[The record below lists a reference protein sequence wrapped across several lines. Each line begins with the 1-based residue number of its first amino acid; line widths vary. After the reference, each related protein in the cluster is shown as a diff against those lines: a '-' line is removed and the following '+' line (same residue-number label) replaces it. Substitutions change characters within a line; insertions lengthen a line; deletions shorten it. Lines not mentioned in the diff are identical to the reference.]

1 MYIAPNS
8 TIELFKNLKLDN
20 SYANTMWFA
29 NASAQNTFYV
39 NHRFTQLNNYSYQR
53 KDIGVIR
60 VEGTVSSLYD
70 VNYMRFKNTSFEN
83 KWFYAFVTRVE
94 YVNNA
99 TVNMY
104 YAIDVIQTYMFDW
117 QLQQCLVERQHSTTD
132 VAGDNLMPEG
142 LELGDYINSTVNAI
156 YRPVSTISN
165 EYCYLICVGLDDAS
179 FERIED
185 AGWTVGSANCEMVS
199 NQFSALAYLKL
210 DQSGENDD
218 LRELLADLNDD
229 NKIDSIV
236 SITMIPSEFTLS
248 SSPHEEYHSVAKP
261 TLINGYTPV
270 NKKLLTYPYCYMDVY
285 NDQNEHEELRFELST
300 SSYGMRFKLVCV
312 TSPSPEAVL
321 IPQDYDGHSTAPEH
335 TIVMGGFPQV
345 PYFNDAYKAWQALN
359 YDQMAVSRQITAQQ
373 AEFTKQGIGISQK
386 QLLTNTMFSEGQQA
400 INAFGQFAKGN
411 FAGALGTTVGMVG
424 SAVNYGYED
433 DKLRLGSEKAEY
445 ENYALQLRQSAD
457 ESRAKNLPNSPHVGS
472 SSSAVSCLQ
481 KGFWYNIKTIRRQ
494 YAERIDKYFTMFGYA
509 QNIVAVPNIHA
520 RQYFTYVKTTG
531 SCVSGSIPQD
541 DRETID
547 TIFDRGI
554 RFWTN
559 YDYFENYTVNNAII

>member
-29 NASAQNTFYV
+29 NTSAQNTFFV

-60 VEGTVSSLYD
+60 VEGAVSSLYD

-104 YAIDVIQTYMFDW
+104 YTIDVIQTYMFDW

-132 VAGDNLMPEG
+132 VAGDNLIPEG
-142 LELGDYINSTVNAI
+142 LELGDYINSVVNAI
-156 YRPVSTISN
+156 YRPVATISN
-165 EYCYLICVGLDDAS
+165 EYCYLICVALSDG
-179 FERIED
+179 EYENIED
-185 AGWTVGSANCEMVS
+185 AGWAVGSANCETVS
-199 NQFSALAYLKL
+199 NQFSAIAYLKV
-210 DQSGENDD
+210 DQSGDNSD
-218 LRELLADLNDD
+218 LKDILAQLNDD
-229 NKIDSIV
+229 NKIDAIV
-236 SITMIPSEFTLS
+236 SITMIPSDFTLS

-261 TLINGYTPV
+261 TILNGYAPV
-270 NKKLLTYPYCYMDVY
+270 NKKLLTYPYCYMDVF

-300 SSYGMRFKLVCV
+300 SSYGMRFKLVGV

-321 IPQDYDGHSTAPEH
+321 IPQDYDGHSTSPEY
-335 TIVMGGFPQV
+335 TLVMGGFPQI

-386 QLLTNTMFSEGQQA
+386 QLFTNTMFSEGQQA
-400 INAFGQFAKGN
+400 INAFGQLAKGN
-411 FAGALGTTVGMVG
+411 IAGAISGTVGMVG

-472 SSSAVSCLQ
+472 SSSAVSTLQ

>member
-29 NASAQNTFYV
+29 NASAQNTFFV

-104 YAIDVIQTYMFDW
+104 YTIDVIQTYMFDW
-117 QLQQCLVERQHSTTD
+117 QLQQCLIERQHSTTD
-132 VAGDNLMPEG
+132 VAGDNLIPEG
-142 LELGDYINSTVNAI
+142 LELGDYINSS
-156 YRPVSTISN
+156 VSSVWTPSSSFDG
-165 EYCYLICVGLDDAS
+165 YSFLLCVGLSQDNYNDVESYADES
-179 FERIED
+179 AYFELV
-185 AGWTVGSANCEMVS
+185 AH
-199 NQFSALAYLKL
+199 QFAVIAYLKV
-210 DQSGENDD
+210 DQGGDGDILEIMDY
-218 LRELLADLNDD
+218 LND
-229 NKIDSIV
+229 NNLVDSIV
-236 SITMIPSEFTLS
+236 SFTFIPQDFSLS
-248 SSPHEEYHSVAKP
+248 NGSFSSTKSINKP
-261 TLINGYTPV
+261 TTINGYTPV
-270 NKKLLTYPYCYMDVY
+270 NKKLLTYPYCYLDVY
-285 NDQNEHEELRFELST
+285 NDQNEHEELRFELFSGT
-300 SSYGMRFKLVCV
+300 DCSFVLSKI
-312 TSPSPEAVL
+312 TSPAPEAIL
-321 IPQDYDGHSTAPEH
+321 MPTTYNNANLTPE
-335 TIVMGGFPQV
+335 TCLSVSGFPQI
-345 PYFNDAYKAWQALN
+345 PYFNDAYKAWHALN
-359 YDQMAVSRQITAQQ
+359 YDQMAVSRQITAQEV
-373 AEFTKQGIGISQK
+373 AFAKQGIGISQK
-386 QLLTNTMFSEGQQA
+386 QLETETLLGVGGGVVNTLANIASL
-400 INAFGQFAKGN
+400 N
-411 FAGALGTTVGMVG
+411 LGG
-424 SAVNYGYED
+424 AVNASLGAANSLYAGIYGSQKND
-433 DKLRLGSEKAEY
+433 LAGTKAEY
-445 ENYALQLRQSAD
+445 ENYALRLRQSAD
-457 ESRAKNLPNSPHVGS
+457 ESRARNLPNTSHAGS
-472 SSSAVSCLQ
+472 TSANVSLST
-481 KGFWYNIKTIRRQ
+481 KGFWYNIKSIRRQ

-509 QNIVAVPNIHA
+509 QNIVGVPNIHA